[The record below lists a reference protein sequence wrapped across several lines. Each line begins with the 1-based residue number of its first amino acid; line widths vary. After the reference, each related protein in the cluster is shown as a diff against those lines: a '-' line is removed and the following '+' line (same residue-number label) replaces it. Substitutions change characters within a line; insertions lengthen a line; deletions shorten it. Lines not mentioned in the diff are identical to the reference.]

1 MPATGVFILRDASDE
16 TARGLIAFVACL
28 LLACACTVACLHRCC
43 IVRLRR
49 RFPLQP
55 HVPAPPQ
62 QHAPP
67 SAPQPRP
74 QPLQLLGVSL
84 TECHSLMG
92 AAWPVV
98 GMLVTLAATCRYSY
112 HASIRVY
119 GPRCNPVSRRADGTL
134 SYGYT
139 PQLIPSISSATGHA
153 PASFAWRFCIAMM
166 LFCRAQDGLLQ
177 YCSFGRAASASAK
190 SGSSIG
196 HLNAFVLIVHTT
208 EQACLALLTFVGS
221 NEVHWLHECGFV
233 GFCIA
238 SVLHMG
244 SSLLLFRCC
253 YASELRGVTGTAAAC
268 ASGGAGGCSSRAA
281 RLRYAYSW
289 RKGCAAVN
297 AMLLLLAALLFWR
310 HDLYCEPYVYSAFAL
325 CEWLFVASNVAFMS
339 AVFID
344 GLHWHNAIFDA
355 ELPAPAAKCQ

>member
-1 MPATGVFILRDASDE
+1 MCTTVCGGGTQTRHRQILENTGSESLCGE
-16 TARGLIAFVACL
+16 T
-28 LLACACTVACLHRCC
+28 T
-43 IVRLRR
+43 
-49 RFPLQP
+49 Q
-55 HVPAPPQ
+55 
-62 QHAPP
+62 
-67 SAPQPRP
+67 
-74 QPLQLLGVSL
+74 VS
-84 TECHSLMG
+84 
-92 AAWPVV
+92 P
-98 GMLVTLAATCRYSY
+98 
-112 HASIRVY
+112 
-119 GPRCNPVSRRADGTL
+119 CN
-134 SYGYT
+134 
-139 PQLIPSISSATGHA
+139 
-153 PASFAWRFCIAMM
+153 
-166 LFCRAQDGLLQ
+166 
-177 YCSFGRAASASAK
+177 
-190 SGSSIG
+190 
-196 HLNAFVLIVHTT
+196 
-208 EQACLALLTFVGS
+208 
-221 NEVHWLHECGFV
+221 LHECGFV